1 MPGIAANQDTYR
13 TSSNIADFA
22 TLNNVVKGFH
32 DFLGRHITIHPVN
45 LKDVDIRSK
54 TFHAAI
60 HSVKDMLPRQ
70 ADLVHAGAII
80 ARQLRRVDGSP
91 VLVDKLEAFGHDDH
105 LRARNVVLFDGGADN
120 LLGPAVRVRVCHV
133 PCVDATVKGILEDGE
148 GFFLVEEP
156 RLPVLVAKT
165 HTSEDDLRDFEAGLA
180 NSMRLVRFRV

>member
-13 TSSNIADFA
+13 TSSNIAGFA

-60 HSVKDMLPRQ
+60 HSVKDILPRQ

-91 VLVDKLEAFGHDDH
+91 SSSTNWKHLDMMTTFERGMLYSLMAAPTISSDLPFEYVSATSHVLMPRSKAY
-105 LRARNVVLFDGGADN
+105 LRTGRASSLSRSYGCQFLSPN
-120 LLGPAVRVRVCHV
+120 LIH
-133 PCVDATVKGILEDGE
+133 
-148 GFFLVEEP
+148 P
-156 RLPVLVAKT
+156 RMT
-165 HTSEDDLRDFEAGLA
+165 
-180 NSMRLVRFRV
+180 